1 MGKKYFPSHQK
12 KFELSNKAIALTI
25 LFVPYNTEKIRLAIK
40 SKYNFKSEN
49 QVILLIITNGKKW
62 HYLTV
67 KSLSALLREITSK
80 HVGQFYCFHSYS
92 TENRLK
98 KLDKVCDVLDY
109 CYIEM
114 PEKDNKTIKYNH
126 GEKSM
131 KAPFIIYVD
140 VECLLEKMHSY
151 QIIVKNHQQPQKIS
165 IHRLVTHC
173 LQIVRLIQQKTNLIV
188 TEL

>member
-12 KFELSNKAIALTI
+12 KFELSNKTIALTI

-80 HVGQFYCFHSYS
+80 HVGNFIVFTHIVQKID
-92 TENRLK
+92 LK
-98 KLDKVCDVLDY
+98 NMK
-109 CYIEM
+109 
-114 PEKDNKTIKYNH
+114 KYV
-126 GEKSM
+126 M
-131 KAPFIIYVD
+131 I
-140 VECLLEKMHSY
+140 M
-151 QIIVKNHQQPQKIS
+151 IIV
-165 IHRLVTHC
+165 T
-173 LQIVRLIQQKTNLIV
+173 
-188 TEL
+188 

>member
-1 MGKKYFPSHQK
+1 
-12 KFELSNKAIALTI
+12 
-25 LFVPYNTEKIRLAIK
+25 
-40 SKYNFKSEN
+40 
-49 QVILLIITNGKKW
+49 
-62 HYLTV
+62 
-67 KSLSALLREITSK
+67 
-80 HVGQFYCFHSYS
+80 
-92 TENRLK
+92 
-98 KLDKVCDVLDY
+98 
-109 CYIEM
+109 M
-114 PEKDNKTIKYNH
+114 PEKDNKTLKYNH